1 MVKKERFKY
10 RPREKDTV
18 KKRANQSGGL
28 FDSIFKSQFATF
40 TPKEGDYRLRVLPPT
55 WPDAQHFGLD
65 IYVHYGIGS
74 DNQSYLCLDKMLGEK
89 CPICEQ
95 RKVAERSGDPE
106 YARSL
111 VPTKRV
117 LVWVLDRADEESGP
131 QLWSMAWTIDRD
143 LANLS
148 IDKASGE
155 LLLIDDPEDGYDI
168 EFVRT
173 GKGLKTKYSGT
184 AVARRSS
191 PLADDQDQA
200 DEWLKFVQD
209 NPLTEV
215 LQYFD
220 YDHIASVA
228 EGAAKKEDEE
238 EDEDEPQTRSKSKAR
253 ARVTEEEEDEG
264 APPRRSK
271 PKPVKEEED
280 EDEDLPPRRK
290 PAAAKDE
297 EEDEDEQPRRKPKP
311 VQEEEEDEDDRPTKR
326 PPTKTSRSKDED
338 ENEEDEDEPPRR
350 SKPKPVKEEE
360 DEYDCLACSD
370 TGKNSKGGF
379 CVCAKGRKL
388 KAKAQTEEADEDED
402 DRPRRKVRE

>member
-1 MVKKERFKY
+1 MVKKERFRY
-10 RPREKDTV
+10 QPREKDAV

-28 FDSIFKSQFATF
+28 FDSIFKSRFATF

-55 WPDAQHFGLD
+55 WEDAQHFGLD

-74 DNQSYLCLDKMLGEK
+74 DNQSYLCLDKMRGEK

-117 LVWVLDRADEESGP
+117 LVWVVDRADEESGP

-191 PLADDQDQA
+191 PLADDPKQSDA
-200 DEWLKFVQD
+200 WLAFVAE

-220 YDHIASVA
+220 ADHIASIA
-228 EGAAKKEDEE
+228 EGKGAAKDEENEDEAPTRSKSRAQDEE
-238 EDEDEPQTRSKSKAR
+238 EDEDE
-253 ARVTEEEEDEG
+253 
-264 APPRRSK
+264 PPRRSK
-271 PKPVKEEED
+271 PKPVKEEE
-280 EDEDLPPRRK
+280 EDDDDLPPRRK
-290 PAAAKDE
+290 PAPKDE
-297 EEDEDEQPRRKPKP
+297 EEDEDEPPRRSKPKP
-311 VQEEEEDEDDRPTKR
+311 VRDEDEEEDEDDRPTKR
-326 PPTKTSRSKDED
+326 PPTKTSRSSRDED
-338 ENEEDEDEPPRR
+338 ENEEDDEPPRR
-350 SKPKPVKEEE
+350 KPVPKDEEEEE
-360 DEYDCLACSD
+360 DEFDCLACSD
-370 TGKNSKGGF
+370 TGRNSKGGY

-388 KAKAQTEEADEDED
+388 KVKAAD
-402 DRPRRKVRE
+402 

>member
-1 MVKKERFKY
+1 
-10 RPREKDTV
+10 
-18 KKRANQSGGL
+18 
-28 FDSIFKSQFATF
+28 
-40 TPKEGDYRLRVLPPT
+40 LPPT
-55 WPDAQHFGLD
+55 WEDAQHFGLD

-74 DNQSYLCLDKMLGEK
+74 DNQSYLCLDKMRGEK

-117 LVWVLDRADEESGP
+117 LVWVVDRADEESGP

-191 PLADDQDQA
+191 PLADDPKQA
-200 DEWLKFVQD
+200 DAWLAFVAE

-220 YDHIASVA
+220 EDHIASVA
-228 EGAAKKEDEE
+228 EGKGAAGDEA
-238 EDEDEPQTRSKSKAR
+238 EDEDEAPTRSKSKGRSKAQD
-253 ARVTEEEEDEG
+253 EEEEDDE
-264 APPRRSK
+264 PPRRSK
-271 PKPVKEEED
+271 PKPVKEEEE
-280 EDEDLPPRRK
+280 EDDDDLPPRRK
-290 PAAAKDE
+290 PASKDE
-297 EEDEDEQPRRKPKP
+297 EEDEDEPPRRSKPKP
-311 VQEEEEDEDDRPTKR
+311 VRDEEEDEDDRPTKR
-326 PPTKTSRSKDED
+326 PPTKTSRSSRDED
-338 ENEEDEDEPPRR
+338 EPEDDEPPRR

-360 DEYDCLACSD
+360 EEYDCLACSD
-370 TGKNSKGGF
+370 TGRNSKGGY
-379 CVCAKGRKL
+379 CVCAKGRRL
-388 KAKAQTEEADEDED
+388 KAKAQEE
-402 DRPRRKVRE
+402 